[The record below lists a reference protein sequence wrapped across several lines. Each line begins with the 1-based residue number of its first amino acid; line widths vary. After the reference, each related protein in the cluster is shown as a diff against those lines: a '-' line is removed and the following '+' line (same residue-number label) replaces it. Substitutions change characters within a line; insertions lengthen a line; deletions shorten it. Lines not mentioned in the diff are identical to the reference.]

1 LSTNYKAEIIS
12 IGTELLRGEVLDTN
26 ANYLATELPLTGMQL
41 HSVTMA
47 GDNFEQ
53 LCELLKQ
60 ALERSRIVITTGG
73 LGPTE
78 DDLTRE
84 CIAAVLDETVSVD
97 AGLEQQLRDIFKQ
110 FGREMSPHNI
120 KQAWLIPSAEALP
133 NPRGTAPG
141 WWVTNN
147 DKIIVAMPGPPREMT
162 LMWRNEV
169 KPRIL
174 SKLSGNIILSR
185 TIKLYGLP
193 EAEVAER
200 AESFFSTDNP
210 DLGIYARTDG
220 IHLRLIA
227 HGENSESLLR
237 QAEEKIYDIFGP
249 NIWGK
254 DDDTLIGMI
263 GNWLA
268 ENGKTLAIM
277 EDSTSGL
284 LANIISG
291 IPGNSGFFNGSLI
304 APSDEIKIAMG
315 VPKELIDTH
324 GAVSPEV
331 AEAMAVAARVNLSA
345 DIGLSTS
352 GILTEH
358 VSERRRPGLTYI
370 GIADSDGQAS
380 WSQNYARFRDE
391 LGQREATG
399 AFFRLRERL
408 IKFHNAGL
416 RPKG

>member
-1 LSTNYKAEIIS
+1 MNTNYKAEIIS
-12 IGTELLRGEVLDTN
+12 IGTELLRGEVVDTN

-41 HSVTMA
+41 HRATMV

-53 LCELLKQ
+53 LCELLKL
-60 ALERSRIVITTGG
+60 ALDRSRIVITTGG

-97 AGLEQQLRDIFKQ
+97 AGLEQQLLDIFKQ

-141 WWVTNN
+141 WWIMKN

-162 LMWRNEV
+162 FMWRNEV

-174 SKLSGNIILSR
+174 SKLSGNVILSR

-200 AESFFSTDNP
+200 AESFFATDNP

-227 HGENSESLLR
+227 HGDNSESLLKK
-237 QAEEKIYDIFGP
+237 AEEKIHDIFGP

-254 DDDTLIGMI
+254 DNDTLIGII
-263 GNWLA
+263 GNWLT

-291 IPGNSGFFNGSLI
+291 IPGNSGFFRGSLI
-304 APSDEIKIAMG
+304 APTDETKIAMG
-315 VPKELIDTH
+315 VPKELIDKH
-324 GAVSPEV
+324 SAVSAEV
-331 AEAMAVAARVNLSA
+331 AEAMAVAARETLSA

-358 VSERRRPGLTYI
+358 VSEQRRPGLTYI
-370 GIADSDGQAS
+370 GIADANGQAS
-380 WSQNYARFRDE
+380 WHQNFARFRDE

-408 IKFHNAGL
+408 KKFHNAGL
-416 RPKG
+416 SSGG